1 MKSKYELTERCV
13 NLRDDA
19 VNEKLMAKFIC
30 AQWYYWFRMGELS
43 MLEGDYEFDNINVTA
58 AGISSVIRNA
68 KPYILAGELI
78 VGHNFGDGLYQGLT
92 WNKEND
98 IKLFRSNGFT
108 DSQIDAYYTESK
120 PPYKHKTAEY
130 NFTQQEIDLM
140 AEQTAINSAGHV
152 SITCNHS
159 VIDYEKVIK
168 LGFEGILDEL
178 SNYGDGNF
186 YKALRTVCEAGCV
199 FGDKYADEAESLK
212 NNTGYNTAD
221 LDMIITV
228 CRQVPRKPARSFI
241 EAVQSLFFAHLINT
255 FEDNINAN
263 SLGRLDQILYPY
275 YTADIESGKLT
286 RQEAFE
292 IICCLWMKLY
302 RDYDVQQ
309 SCVGG
314 RSADGSSDVNE
325 LSYMMLDATE
335 KLNFIRCISVRFD
348 ENTDKQFVQR
358 ALEVVG
364 NVGKGVPF
372 FFNDSVMIPALVR
385 KGIEYEDA
393 VKYAAIGCVET
404 LIPGKTNPHAVNSRG
419 NILKAIEYALNNGKS
434 MIAPERIPGITTG
447 DPSEFTT
454 YDKLKEAVFK
464 QMNHIIES
472 TIKMAVMFMET
483 SEYNFPKPVKSL
495 LTEGCMESG
504 LDFNARGAKY
514 DYYQLMLIGIPNLAD
529 SLAALKTLVYEK
541 KLYTLDE
548 ILYQLQNDFP
558 DETVRLDLINKAPKY
573 GNDISEVDNIAFEIM
588 DYACDRID
596 ELSEECGYSFHAQPF
611 TFLWMIPHGEM
622 TGATPDGRRKGEIIA
637 YSMSPM
643 QGRDMEGLTALLN
656 SMANLPTE
664 KAAGTTSAIVEVD
677 PKLFEE
683 SNIGYLTDMLYTAA
697 AKGLCNVQFNT
708 VNADTLIDAQ
718 NNPWKHRNLAVRV
731 SGFSQKFNL
740 LDRKLQDHI
749 IARTKHASL

>member
-1 MKSKYELTERCV
+1 MKSKYEVTERCAG
-13 NLRDDA
+13 LRDDA

-30 AQWYYWFRMGELS
+30 AQWSYWFRMGELS
-43 MLEGDYEFDNINVTA
+43 MLDADYEFENINVTA
-58 AGISSVIRNA
+58 AGISSVIRSA
-68 KPYILAGELI
+68 APYILSGELI

-92 WNKEND
+92 WNKETD

-108 DSQIDAYYTESK
+108 DDQIAAYYTDSK
-120 PPYKHKTAEY
+120 PPYKHKSGEY
-130 NFTQQEIDLM
+130 NFTPQEIDLM
-140 AEQTAINSAGHV
+140 AEQTAINSVHCG
-152 SITCNHS
+152 SLTCNHS
-159 VIDYEKVIK
+159 VINYEKVIK

-178 SNYGDGNF
+178 NQYGDSNF

-199 FGDKYADEAESLK
+199 FGDKYADEAERLM

-221 LDMIITV
+221 LETIITA

-286 RQEAFE
+286 REEAFE
-292 IICCLWMKLY
+292 IICCLWLKLY

-348 ENTDKQFVQR
+348 KNTDKQFVQR

-372 FFNDSVMIPALVR
+372 FFNDDVMIPALVR

-393 VKYAAIGCVET
+393 VGYAAIGCVET
-404 LIPGKTNPHAVNSRG
+404 LIPGKTNPHAVNSRS
-419 NILKAIEYALNNGKS
+419 NVLKAVEYALNNGKS
-434 MIAPERIPGITTG
+434 MIAPERVPGIPTG
-447 DPSEFTT
+447 DPSEFTSF
-454 YDKLKEAVFK
+454 DKLKEAVFK
-464 QMNHIIES
+464 QLNHIIES

-483 SEYNFPKPVKSL
+483 SAHNFPKPIKSL
-495 LTEGCMESG
+495 LTEGCVEQG
-504 LDFNARGAKY
+504 IDFNSRGAKY

-529 SLAALKTLVYEK
+529 SLAALKTLVYDK

-548 ILYQLQNDFP
+548 IIYQLQNDFP
-558 DETVRLDLINKAPKY
+558 DESVRLDLINKAPKY
-573 GNDISEVDNIAFEIM
+573 GNDIAEVDGMAYEIM
-588 DYACDRID
+588 DYVCDRID

-611 TFLWMIPHGEM
+611 TFLWMIPHGEL

-656 SMANLPTE
+656 SMSNLPTE

-683 SNIGYLTDMLYTAA
+683 SNLRYLTDMLYTAA
-697 AKGLCNVQFNT
+697 DNGLCNVQFNT
-708 VNADTLIDAQ
+708 VNVETLIDAQ
-718 NNPWKHRNLAVRV
+718 KNPDKHRNLAVRV